1 GTDPARW
8 SPVARV
14 VASQIPA
21 LSARAR
27 RITACD
33 SRESSKSICKEIAL
47 QQPKAGKF
55 DYLSAPGHSA
65 HSMASEFFTDDLRK
79 LPPLGSGAPLILLV
93 GASAF
98 ASVRR
103 PSLPSSTANAQSHTS
118 RRARSRH
125 AAAMNIVRSADN
137 LPPAAGPRISFNVF
151 AHMP

>member
-1 GTDPARW
+1 DPARW

-65 HSMASEFFTDDLRK
+65 HSMASEFFTDDYLVCMLQRTLPAGFIAPGLPTRPISSPQAANGCHEIKHDGSRIIARK
-79 LPPLGSGAPLILLV
+79 NDAQ
-93 GASAF
+93 
-98 ASVRR
+98 VR
-103 PSLPSSTANAQSHTS
+103 L
-118 RRARSRH
+118 
-125 AAAMNIVRSADN
+125 
-137 LPPAAGPRISFNVF
+137 
-151 AHMP
+151 

>member
-1 GTDPARW
+1 

-65 HSMASEFFTDDLRK
+65 HSMASEFFTDDYK
-79 LPPLGSGAPLILLV
+79 AQITSSNTIPI
-93 GASAF
+93 
-98 ASVRR
+98 
-103 PSLPSSTANAQSHTS
+103 SLPIATTN
-118 RRARSRH
+118 
-125 AAAMNIVRSADN
+125 
-137 LPPAAGPRISFNVF
+137 PATIREMAIS
-151 AHMP
+151 